1 MKNSKRLRE
10 KNLTNSNKLKFIK
23 NRHFDMG
30 NCAGANG
37 NKKIEVVEPL
47 RSRNPKTHSFNL
59 THSDMIKEKHSEI
72 NLDYNFV
79 TTLGKGAFGEVI
91 MATNKTTGIV
101 RAIKIINKD
110 KQQPNQYTRMLDEI
124 KILKTL
130 DHPHIMKIIEFYQD
144 DQKTYIVNEFYEGG
158 ELLEKI
164 SKKNTFTEAEAA
176 SLMNQIISAVNYC
189 HKNKIVHRDL
199 KPENIVFETKDE
211 DSVLKVIDFGTS
223 EVFSPG
229 QLLHKPMGTCYY
241 VAPEVLLKRYTEK
254 CDVWSCGVIMY
265 FILCGHPPFY
275 GSTEKRILEKVVKGL
290 YEFKDSEWDGISEDA
305 KDLIRKMLEY
315 SPEKRLSAEEALNHP
330 WFTKILGD
338 NAIGNKNLAVKTMK
352 NLENFRAGRK
362 LQEAIWIFLVTYFS
376 TKEDKG
382 KLLETFRALDK
393 DKNGTLSREEIKQ
406 GYKLIMGKAHND
418 EDIEVLIKNI
428 DTNKSG
434 SVDYSEFVTATINRI
449 NMLSQAK
456 LEAAFKL
463 FDKNGDGYLTV
474 DELKEFFNP
483 EQLTKKQPDPEKET
497 EEEISEEDMWKELMQ
512 EVDVNGDGKISL
524 KEFKDMMLKMLK

>member
-1 MKNSKRLRE
+1 
-10 KNLTNSNKLKFIK
+10 
-23 NRHFDMG
+23 MG
-30 NCAGANG
+30 NCAGASG
-37 NKKIEVVEPL
+37 TRKGAVMEPQ
-47 RSRNPKTHSFNL
+47 RNAKTNSFIL
-59 THSDMIKEKHSEI
+59 THSDMIKEKRTEI
-72 NLDYNFV
+72 NLDYNFI

-101 RAIKIINKD
+101 RAIKIINKER
-110 KQQPNQYTRMLDEI
+110 QQPNLYTRMLDEI

-144 DQKTYIVNEFYEGG
+144 DKKTYLVNEYYEGG

-164 SKKNTFTEAEAA
+164 SRKTTFTESEAA
-176 SLMNQIISAVNYC
+176 SLMNQIFSAVNYC

-199 KPENIVFETKDE
+199 KPENIVFETKEE

-223 EVFSPG
+223 EVFSAG
-229 QLLHKPMGTCYY
+229 ELLHKPMGTCYY
-241 VAPEVLLKRYTEK
+241 VAPEVLLKNYTEK

-290 YEFKDSEWDGISEDA
+290 YEFKNSEWEGISEDA
-305 KDLIRKMLEY
+305 KDLIRKLLEY
-315 SPEKRLSAEEALNHP
+315 DPEKRLSAEDALNHP
-330 WFTKILGD
+330 WFSKTLGEGT
-338 NAIGNKNLAVKTMK
+338 IGNKNLAVKTLK

-376 TKEDKG
+376 TKEDRG
-382 KLLETFRALDK
+382 KLLETFKALDK
-393 DKNGTLSREEIKQ
+393 DRNGTLTRDEIKQ

-418 EDIEVLIKNI
+418 EDIEILIKNI
-428 DTNKSG
+428 DVNKSG

-463 FDKNGDGYLTV
+463 FDKNGDGYLTI
-474 DELKEFFNP
+474 DELKEFLNP
-483 EQLTKKQPDPEKET
+483 EQLAKKEPNPEEDPQT
-497 EEEISEEDMWKELMQ
+497 EVISEEDMWKELMQ